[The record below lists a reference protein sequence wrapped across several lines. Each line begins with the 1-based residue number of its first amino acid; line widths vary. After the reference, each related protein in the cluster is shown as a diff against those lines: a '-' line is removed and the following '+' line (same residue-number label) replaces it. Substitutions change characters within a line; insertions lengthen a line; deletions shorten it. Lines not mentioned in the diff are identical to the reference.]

1 MLGPALHAGP
11 RGGAGGDHREVTAT
25 LTGRATAEATAAHAA
40 ARPAAAGHWR
50 RAGDLT
56 VSSVG
61 LGTYLGPEDEATDA
75 GYAAALARALEL
87 ECNVVDTAANYRY
100 QRSERVVGRTLAE
113 LVASGRVER
122 AAVVVATKA
131 GFLPGDSAH
140 PGGMRGWVE
149 DELLRPGV
157 IDAADIVA
165 GCHCMTP
172 AYLRHQLAESLRNL
186 GVDCIDIHYLHNPE
200 TQLSEVDRPEFRR
213 RVRDAFATLEAAV
226 AAGEVGVYGVATWD
240 GLRADPSSG
249 GHLSLEE
256 LAACAVEV
264 AGDAHHFRAVQLPL
278 NVAMPEA
285 AVRPT
290 QRGAGGAMPL
300 LAAAAERGMTVM
312 ASGSLLQ
319 ARVIGR
325 LPEALRDLLGGPTDA
340 QSALQF
346 TRSAPGLTTA
356 LVGMSRVDHVEENLA
371 LAARPPLDPDGFAAL
386 FR

>member
-1 MLGPALHAGP
+1 MAVEAFSWRK
-11 RGGAGGDHREVTAT
+11 RGGPPSRRRESPPDCRQEADECLAFAPAQCTIMT
-25 LTGRATAEATAAHAA
+25 PGR
-40 ARPAAAGHWR
+40 
-50 RAGDLT
+50 
-56 VSSVG
+56 
-61 LGTYLGPEDEATDA
+61 
-75 GYAAALARALEL
+75 
-87 ECNVVDTAANYRY
+87 
-100 QRSERVVGRTLAE
+100 
-113 LVASGRVER
+113 RVER

-249 GHLSLEE
+249 GHLSLPAGVVR
-256 LAACAVEV
+256 LAT
-264 AGDAHHFRAVQLPL
+264 G
-278 NVAMPEA
+278 
-285 AVRPT
+285 
-290 QRGAGGAMPL
+290 
-300 LAAAAERGMTVM
+300 
-312 ASGSLLQ
+312 
-319 ARVIGR
+319 
-325 LPEALRDLLGGPTDA
+325 
-340 QSALQF
+340 
-346 TRSAPGLTTA
+346 
-356 LVGMSRVDHVEENLA
+356 
-371 LAARPPLDPDGFAAL
+371 
-386 FR
+386 

>member
-1 MLGPALHAGP
+1 
-11 RGGAGGDHREVTAT
+11 VTAT

-149 DELLRPGV
+149 DELLGPGV

-213 RVRDAFATLEAAV
+213 RVHDAFATLEAAV

-264 AGDAHHFRAVQLPL
+264 AGDGHHFRAVQLPL

-325 LPEALRDLLGGPTDA
+325 LPAALRELLGGPTDA